1 MSEGSAA
8 PPGRRRSARTPGGRA
23 LRRARVGLVV
33 AAGLGGALV
42 ITQLPLSE
50 LLAQRAALRTV
61 GGQLAVLDQ
70 RNAALRAGNASLS
83 QPGTVAAIAHEEYG
97 LVRPGQIAYVIL
109 PASGHG
115 DPDAA
120 SLGTPVLSHS
130 QMVSSSPQALTG
142 IAPAGASGTGSE
154 AGAGGRAAAPGAG
167 AGGSLLSR
175 MLDRLA
181 FWRWAF

>member
-1 MSEGSAA
+1 VSEGSAA
-8 PPGRRRSARTPGGRA
+8 PPGRRRSARTPGGRG

-70 RNAALRAGNASLS
+70 RNAALRAENASVS
-83 QPGTVAAIAHEEYG
+83 QPGTVAAIAHGEYG

-120 SLGTPVLSHS
+120 SLGTPVLSRS
-130 QMVSSSPQALTG
+130 EMVSSSPQALTG
-142 IAPAGASGTGSE
+142 IAPAGASGSSGAGASRA
-154 AGAGGRAAAPGAG
+154 AGAGRS
-167 AGGSLLSR
+167 GSLLSR
-175 MLDRLA
+175 MMDRLA